1 MNLGGKGGAKDKFKS
16 KENMEKDKRKQ
27 QGKSNKIGSENQ
39 EPTTPDKKT
48 GGSPG
53 NLNKK

>member
-1 MNLGGKGGAKDKFKS
+1 MNLGGKGAKDKFKN
-16 KENMEKDKRKQ
+16 KENMEKDKLKQ
-27 QGKSNKIGSENQ
+27 QGKNNRIGSENQ